1 MINSRK
7 ERLEKALGSRQV
19 LAVNALLFTELSD
32 SLVSIYGDFL
42 HPEIEERVLQ
52 NILKA
57 CNHMTFELKPDEVE
71 KFIMTQIYLL
81 LENSGAFK
89 AKKITKTAFMTWAQ
103 VSKSVLDKW
112 SKKLL
117 SQGFVIED
125 FILPNV
131 LEMPVLID
139 IAGFDAYQLE
149 GHLEPF
155 SAFGDPITD
164 HFFPQNAGQNEISLM
179 DILAKYPENEAGYNG
194 VMAEVTDVL
203 DKMALEIGD
212 VLKTAE
218 NEKNFNLWYHWP
230 ARPYLRLLFEL
241 MDFHRA
247 IGMFEEAMTYGKRLI
262 LLSPSDNLGVRDV
275 LIPMAIQLKDLDT
288 LANLFDMFEEDN
300 MAGMLYSHA
309 LYAFMIKRDD
319 ANDLLNQ
326 ALEANRFVPQYL
338 FGAKSLPY
346 DGERLPDH
354 YTPGDETEAIIYA
367 YNGKDAWQEVP
378 GALTFLKNTKKE
390 SGKNSKIVAFK
401 PK

>member
-32 SLVSIYGDFL
+32 TLVSIYGDFL
-42 HPEIEERVLQ
+42 HPELEEKALH

-57 CNHMTFELKPDEVE
+57 CNNMDFELKPEEVE
-71 KFIMTQIYLL
+71 KFIMTLIYLL
-81 LENSGAFK
+81 LETSGAFK
-89 AKKITKTAFMTWAQ
+89 AKKMTKTAFMKWAQ

-117 SQGFVIED
+117 DQDFETED
-125 FILPNV
+125 FVLPNI
-131 LEMPVLID
+131 LEMPIIID
-139 IAGFDAYQLE
+139 FDGFEAYQLE

-155 SAFGDPITD
+155 SAFGDPLTE
-164 HFFPQNAGQNEISLM
+164 HFFPQDGGLNEISLM

-194 VMAEVTDVL
+194 VMAEVKEIL
-203 DKMALEIGD
+203 EKMTLEIGD

-218 NEKNFNLWYHWP
+218 TEKNFNLWYHWP

-247 IGMFEEAMTYGKRLI
+247 IGMFEEAMTYAKRLI

-275 LIPMAIQLKDLDT
+275 LIPMAIQLKDFET
-288 LANLFDMFEEDN
+288 LTQLFDMFEEDN
-300 MAGMLYSHA
+300 MAGMLYNHA
-309 LYAFMIKRDD
+309 LFAFMTKRED
-319 ANDLLNQ
+319 ANALLTQ
-326 ALEANRFVPQYL
+326 ALEANRFIPQYL

-367 YNGKDAWQEVP
+367 YNAKDAWQEVQ
-378 GALTFLKNTKKE
+378 GALVFLKNTKKE
-390 SGKNSKIVAFK
+390 TGKVSKIVAFK